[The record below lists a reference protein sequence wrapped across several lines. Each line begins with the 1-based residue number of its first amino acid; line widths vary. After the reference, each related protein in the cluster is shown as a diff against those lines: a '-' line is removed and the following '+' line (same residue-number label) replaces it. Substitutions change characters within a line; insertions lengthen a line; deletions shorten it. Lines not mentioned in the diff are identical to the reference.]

1 MRTAPSAAAD
11 AVRAALYAMYGA
23 RAFAEYVEAADAPP
37 FVLVLSQA
45 AKELAVRSPAVRDS
59 GLGVKTILEAPRVTA
74 VLSAQ
79 VPLWTAAHRNHD
91 AELAD
96 ELLTTE
102 SIEMAWQPDGDGPRP
117 VCVEHDFSASA
128 PAQIGWLHS
137 TPLVQ
142 AASDGRD
149 IQPAPQSVASYAQA
163 LAGTRY
169 RRSAKT
175 AGQEMD
181 CSGFVWVYFYRT
193 RGIRLPRLAR
203 WQALATQPQTADTVA
218 EGDLAFFAHK
228 GRPIH
233 HVGLVVSG
241 RRELAIAHCSSR
253 AGGVTVESLPK
264 MSEDSLVTF
273 GRLRDPAG

>member
-1 MRTAPSAAAD
+1 MGSAADNAAD
-11 AVRAALYAMYGA
+11 AVRGALRAMYGA
-23 RAFAEYVEAADAPP
+23 RAFAECVESAGARPY
-37 FVLVLSQA
+37 VLVLSQA
-45 AKELAVRSPAVRDS
+45 AKDLAVKSPMVRDG
-59 GLGVKTILEAPRVTA
+59 GLSVKTILEAPRVTA

-79 VPLWTAAHRNHD
+79 VPLWTAAPQNQD

-96 ELLTTE
+96 ELLPTE
-102 SIEMAWQPDGDGPRP
+102 SVEMAWQPGGDGPRP
-117 VCVEHDFSASA
+117 VCVGHDFRASA

-137 TPLVQ
+137 RPLVQ
-142 AASDGRD
+142 AGPDGRD
-149 IQPAPQSVASYAQA
+149 IKRVPQSVASYAQA

-218 EGDLAFFAHK
+218 EGDLAFFARK

-233 HVGLVVSG
+233 HVGLVVGAPKNLS
-241 RRELAIAHCSSR
+241 IAHCSSR
-253 AGGVTVESLPK
+253 AGGVAVESLAQ
-264 MSEDSLVTF
+264 MREDALVTF

>member
-1 MRTAPSAAAD
+1 MRAAPSVAAD
-11 AVRAALYAMYGA
+11 AVRAALYPMYGA
-23 RAFAEYVEAADAPP
+23 RAFAEYVETAGAPP
-37 FVLVLSQA
+37 FVVVLSQA
-45 AKELAVRSPAVRDS
+45 AKDLAVKSPMVRNS
-59 GLGVKTILEAPRVTA
+59 GLSVKTILEAPRVTA

-79 VPLWTAAHRNHD
+79 VPLWTAAHRNQG

-96 ELLTTE
+96 ELLATE
-102 SIEMAWQPDGDGPRP
+102 SVEMVWQPGGDGPRP
-117 VCVEHDFSASA
+117 VCVGHDFIASA

-137 TPLVQ
+137 RPLVQ
-142 AASDGRD
+142 AAPGGRD
-149 IQPAPQSVASYAQA
+149 IQWVRQSVASYAQA

-203 WQALATQPQTADTVA
+203 WQALATRPLTTDTAA
-218 EGDLAFFAHK
+218 EGDLAFFAHE

-233 HVGLVVSG
+233 HVGLVVG
-241 RRELAIAHCSSR
+241 GPGEFGIAHCSSR
-253 AGGVTVESLPK
+253 SGGVVVESIAE
-264 MSEDSLVTF
+264 MSEDALVTF